1 MITAVTFV
9 VAAAIG
15 ALARAEAGRRWNR
28 HDGFP
33 LGTLIVNVAG
43 ASMLGLVSDV
53 TSPTITVL
61 GVAGLGAY
69 TAFSSF
75 AREAVALAETNKVMR
90 AVVYVSLS
98 CLLSIGA
105 AAAGA
110 AAA

>member
-1 MITAVTFV
+1 MITAITFI

-15 ALARAEAGRRWNR
+15 ALVRAEAGRRWNR

-33 LGTLIVNVAG
+33 LGTLIVNVTG
-43 ASMLGLVSDV
+43 SFMLGLVSEV
-53 TSPTITVL
+53 TPPAITVL

-69 TAFSSF
+69 TTFSSF
-75 AREAVALAETNKVMR
+75 ARDAVALAETKTVML
-90 AVVYVSLS
+90 AAVYVSFS
-98 CLLSIGA
+98 CLLGIGA